1 MNRQKRE
8 AFPAGLYGMLLFAL
22 CCLTLPGIFAPV
34 ERLLVGAVC
43 LVPRA
48 VSVWSGTPVE
58 AAAEPGLLAQ
68 LRTLTADL
76 HTRVRTHDLDVGAQE
91 LLRDYEPVP
100 CGVVASERRGRGGG
114 GGGQPSELRLDR
126 TYAELAGC
134 CEFVTKGN
142 VLLGF
147 LQKSGRGEAADDPP
161 EALARVLLLN
171 HASARSVAAV
181 VNLPQGGALRMVV
194 KPAAAVDPAPLR
206 VDLWDDP
213 YRAASLDR
221 PGMPVTTIALPSL
234 PGEPPAGLWLGRTRI
249 WGYEAAEGVEAL
261 TIGVFVVPPFEPRAL
276 SHVVAWRRRLAA
288 DDPARIL
295 ESPGEQSRTPARQET
310 RHAAYV
316 WDLPGA
322 VNGRHLLSC
331 DCAVPDGAAVVQDGI
346 CLGTARGLSFGLGLV
361 TSFAASRQQWNL
373 LLLPQEANLRPHEIT
388 GQVLESQNGVAI
400 LRWRGDSFDGVG
412 ERLPSGYLFT
422 GSNGPHCPPGLF
434 LGFAR
439 SDRLP
444 HDQVE
449 VTTAPQNGPRTAEVV
464 VGGGGR

>member
-1 MNRQKRE
+1 LNRQKRE

-34 ERLLVGAVC
+34 ERALVGGLC
-43 LVPRA
+43 LLPRA
-48 VSVWSGTPVE
+48 VSAWAGIPAQ
-58 AAAEPGLLAQ
+58 AAAEPRLLAQ
-68 LRTLTADL
+68 LRDLTEDL
-76 HTRVRTHDLDVGAQE
+76 HTRVRQYDLEVGAPE
-91 LLRDYEPVP
+91 LLRNYEPVL

-114 GGGQPSELRLDR
+114 GGGQPSELRLDHS
-126 TYAELAGC
+126 YAELADC

-147 LQKSGRGEAADDPP
+147 LQKAGRGEAAEDPP

-181 VNLPQGGALRMVV
+181 VNLPEGGSLRMVV

-213 YRAASLDR
+213 YRAANLDR
-221 PGMPVTTIALPSL
+221 PGLPVTTIALPSL

-249 WGYEAAEGVEAL
+249 WGYEAAVGEDAL

-276 SHVVAWRRRLAA
+276 SHVVAWRRRA
-288 DDPARIL
+288 DSQTAPAP
-295 ESPGEQSRTPARQET
+295 ESPLVALRHQAGLEG

-322 VNGRHLLSC
+322 VHGRHLLSC
-331 DCAVPDGAAVVQDGI
+331 DGPVPDGAAVVQDGI
-346 CLGTARGLSFGLGLV
+346 CLGTARGLAFGLGLV
-361 TSFAASRQQWNL
+361 TSFPASRQRWNL
-373 LLLPQEANLRPHEIT
+373 LLLPQQPGLRPREIT
-388 GQVLESQNGVAI
+388 GQVVGSQNGIAI
-400 LRWRGDSFDGVG
+400 LQWRGDSFDGVD
-412 ERLPSGYLFT
+412 ERLPAGYLFT

-434 LGFAR
+434 LGYAR
-439 SDRLP
+439 SEGLPQDR
-444 HDQVE
+444 VE
-449 VTTAPQNGPRTAEVV
+449 VTTASQSGPRTAEVV